1 MGGSLILAPKISYK
15 LSVNHSFFS
24 FNKSLPSC
32 YVCLCVVF
40 PSSLPLVFLPL
51 FNRHLVPLVPMSVGN
66 PKILC
71 GSKFYFIQTLMLYV
85 SFVLGLL
92 EDWLWVI
99 CRVAN
104 SRFVS
109 ISLGNYLSCK
119 SSQAHRGRHFKTN
132 PSTF

>member
-1 MGGSLILAPKISYK
+1 MGGLLILAPKISYK

-24 FNKSLPSC
+24 FNKSLTSC
-32 YVCLCVVF
+32 SVLLCVVF
-40 PSSLPLVFLPL
+40 PSSFPLVFLPL
-51 FNRHLVPLVPMSVGN
+51 FNHHLVPCMPISVGN

-71 GSKFYFIQTLMLYV
+71 GSKFYFIQTVMLYV
-85 SFVLGLL
+85 SFMLGLL

-99 CRVAN
+99 CRVSN

-109 ISLGNYLSCK
+109 ISLSNYFSCK
-119 SSQAHRGRHFKTN
+119 SSQSHHGRHFKTN